1 MTMGAR
7 EGTRPEDDPFTQAL
21 SRKAETRGR
30 MDAVAAALRA
40 RGIAVTPEF
49 TQDEGLFARLSIETM
64 MAALVCTG
72 EDDFRR
78 RIGEAAE

>member
-1 MTMGAR
+1 MSVEIYRALTEVPLSVGARRALERTAMTMGAR

-40 RGIAVTPEF
+40 RSIAVTPEF
-49 TQDEGLFARLSIETM
+49 TQDEGFFA
-64 MAALVCTG
+64 
-72 EDDFRR
+72 
-78 RIGEAAE
+78 

>member
-1 MTMGAR
+1 
-7 EGTRPEDDPFTQAL
+7 
-21 SRKAETRGR
+21 

-40 RGIAVTPEF
+40 RGITVTSEF
-49 TQDEGLFARLSIETM
+49 TQDEGFFARFSIETV
-64 MAALVCTG
+64 MAAALACTG

>member
-30 MDAVAAALRA
+30 MDAVAAALESL
-40 RGIAVTPEF
+40 V
-49 TQDEGLFARLSIETM
+49 
-64 MAALVCTG
+64 AAASSDSRYNV
-72 EDDFRR
+72 R
-78 RIGEAAE
+78 